1 MKYVIRFLLAFVLL
15 GAFSTSFAE
24 DGREVEKA
32 VRDLRNLGMEEIL
45 ETRKTDPV
53 LAQTQWNAKVKIIE
67 SSWNLIEA
75 DPERGIAEVE
85 KELTRLEESKETDH
99 FFKLNVT
106 NLLWKMKGMAK
117 ADIIGKTW
125 ESTSLEV
132 QSNYVFFPAFEAAR
146 TQSPQALPMLLPILG
161 ERGVGVVIARHAMPV
176 YYPLTLEFI
185 WGSYGTQGLA
195 PALEVLKNSPNV
207 DKKIDAMLILSRAHY
222 LEALPVIRGYASNS
236 DLRLKSQAIRSLGI
250 YAHPDDQEIIIK
262 ELKNTDQEMIKV
274 SCLWALGEGEFK
286 TATLEVIPFLSDS
299 SEQVRIEARTCLTLF
314 STQESIEALVVHGK
328 TTTFPKDK
336 EKMEVWIKNLE
347 DRGLAGEKYEKLSP
361 EKKQEKFAKLVSS
374 YPKPM
379 ERSKFIELIEAAT
392 KERRLPKEWNTF
404 LIISSAT
411 PEDLPILVDLRASIY
426 HRLSDEALKEANI
439 LNYVINRV
447 GRKEYRR

>member
-1 MKYVIRFLLAFVLL
+1 MRYVIRFLLVFVLL

-24 DGREVEKA
+24 DDRDVEKA

-45 ETRKTDPV
+45 ETRRTNPV
-53 LAQTQWNAKVKIIE
+53 LAQTQWNEKVKIIE
-67 SSWNLIEA
+67 SSWNLLEA
-75 DPERGIAEVE
+75 DPERGIAEIE
-85 KELTRLEESKETDH
+85 KELARLEESKETDH

-106 NLLWKMKGMAK
+106 NLLWKMKGMEK

-125 ESTSLEV
+125 ESTSLGV

-195 PALEVLKNSPNV
+195 PALEVLKNSSHTNKRV
-207 DKKIDAMLILSRAHY
+207 DAMLVLSRAY
-222 LEALPVIRGYASNS
+222 YVEALPIIREYVGSS
-236 DLRLKSQAIRSLGI
+236 DLQLKSQAIRSLGI
-250 YAHPDDQEIIIK
+250 YAYPDDQEIIIK

-286 TATLEVIPFLSDS
+286 TATLDVIPFLSDS
-299 SEQVRIEARTCLTLF
+299 SEQVRIEARTCLSLF

-347 DRGLAGEKYEKLSP
+347 DRGLAGAKYEKLSP
-361 EKKQEKFAKLVSS
+361 EKKQERFAKLIPS

-379 ERSKFIELIEAAT
+379 ERSEFISLIEAST
-392 KERRLPKEWNTF
+392 KNKRLPSNWNA
-404 LIISSAT
+404 LLVISSAN
-411 PEDLPILVDLRASIY
+411 PEDLPLLVDLRASLY
-426 HRLSDEALKEANI
+426 QRLSDEALIEVRT
-439 LNYVINRV
+439 LNHIIQEV
-447 GRKEYRR
+447 GRKGH